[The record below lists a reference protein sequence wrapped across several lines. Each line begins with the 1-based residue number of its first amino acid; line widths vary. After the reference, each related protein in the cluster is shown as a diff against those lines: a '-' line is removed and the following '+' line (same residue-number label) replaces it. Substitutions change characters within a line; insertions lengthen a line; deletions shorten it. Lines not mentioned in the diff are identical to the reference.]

1 MQKQNEELRKIVNDF
16 HELNLRLSAWR
27 EKYEKREVLVSFTP
41 ADESI
46 AENYKFEELTKAS
59 IIPFSE
65 E

>member
-1 MQKQNEELRKIVNDF
+1 MQEQNNELRKIVNDF

-41 ADESI
+41 AE
-46 AENYKFEELTKAS
+46 APNVENYSFAEITKVNVV
-59 IIPFSE
+59 PFSE